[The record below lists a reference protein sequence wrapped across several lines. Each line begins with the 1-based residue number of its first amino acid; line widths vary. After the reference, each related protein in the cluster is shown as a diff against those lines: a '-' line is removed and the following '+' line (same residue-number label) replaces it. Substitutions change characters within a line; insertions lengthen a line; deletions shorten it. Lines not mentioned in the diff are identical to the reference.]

1 MSNANSNFDTND
13 MVQPGASN
21 VQLIYIL
28 YLVGIIVGITTLIG
42 VVMAYINRGKYAG
55 WLDSHYTFLIRT
67 FWIGF
72 LYSIIGALTTVII
85 IGFLILLFTVI
96 WFIVRM
102 IKGLQALG
110 RKEPIANPQSWMF
123 G

>member
-1 MSNANSNFDTND
+1 MTADNNPLDTGE

-28 YLVGIIVGITTLIG
+28 YLVGIIVGITTIIG
-42 VVMAYINRGKYAG
+42 VIMAYINRGKYGG
-55 WLDSHYTFLIRT
+55 WIESHYTWLIRT
-67 FWIGF
+67 FWISM
-72 LYSIIGALTTVII
+72 LYGLIGAITSVIV
-85 IGFLILLFTVI
+85 IGFFILLFVLV

-102 IKGLQALG
+102 VKGMQALG
-110 RKEPIANPQSWMF
+110 RKQPIANPQSWMF

>member
-1 MSNANSNFDTND
+1 VKAENNSLTTGET
-13 MVQPGASN
+13 VQPDTSN

-28 YLVGIIVGITTLIG
+28 YLVGIIVFITAVVG
-42 VVMAYINRGKYAG
+42 VIMAYVNRGKNGA
-55 WLDSHYTFLIRT
+55 WLDTHYTWLIRT
-67 FWIGF
+67 FWIG
-72 LYSIIGALTTVII
+72 LVYGLIGAVTTVIFVGI
-85 IGFLILLFTVI
+85 FIWLFAFVWFL
-96 WFIVRM
+96 VRM

>member
-1 MSNANSNFDTND
+1 MTADNNPLDTGE

-28 YLVGIIVGITTLIG
+28 YLVGIIVGITTIIG
-42 VVMAYINRGKYAG
+42 VIMAYINRGKYGG
-55 WLDSHYTFLIRT
+55 WIESHYTWLIRT
-67 FWIGF
+67 FWISL
-72 LYSIIGALTTVII
+72 LYGLIGAVTSVIV
-85 IGFLILLFTVI
+85 IGFFILLFVLV

-102 IKGLQALG
+102 VKGMQALG

>member
-1 MSNANSNFDTND
+1 MSNANSSFDTND

-28 YLVGIIVGITTLIG
+28 YLVGIIVGGTTIIG
-42 VVMAYINRGKYAG
+42 LVMAYINRGKYGG
-55 WLDSHYTFLIRT
+55 WLDSHYTWLIRT
-67 FWIGF
+67 FWISL
-72 LYSIIGALTTVII
+72 LYGLIGAVTLVIV
-85 IGFLILLFTVI
+85 IGFFILLFTII